1 MDKTIKLKDDT
12 IKRLEKFREH
22 KRETWD
28 DLIKKLLNRTK
39 K

>member
-1 MDKTIKLKDDT
+1 MSKVVKLQDDT
-12 IKRLEKFREH
+12 IKKLEKMREH

-28 DLIKKLLNRTK
+28 DIIKRLLEK